1 MSVMVSLAMLMHL
14 ATIGSMIKT
23 KLKANCAANS
33 SCNFGRNSPSSM
45 QSRRQRHLKTARDIS
60 LLLKQQ
66 WRPGLFAVCLIIM
79 DMVYWLFYFMEA
91 KGLMDLS
98 TTSQEFLNWVN
109 CLSNHMKFAVQS
121 GQLSLVNPT
130 PDQVKAV
137 GQASQTACA
146 YAAEPWV
153 PNIVWAALADM
164 IPALFGVVLLIIF
177 GSRVELW
184 RDLRIWLFGEYNPT
198 TRWGTSKD
206 SLIENPERSVEKRL
220 PVPPRPK
227 YPTPYQDSFLES
239 RSPSTIG
246 SRNGCVVSPKRFS
259 QLIAKTPSPNSDFAY
274 RSDTPEAW
282 KLTPISTQGNGV
294 ENLSRVNANNDSHS
308 DRPAVQSNSDS
319 QNKTS
324 LTSTSQHQKRFY
336 NTEDFEALPIFLVTP
351 PPTYHPNN
359 NNSQRGLPLLAT
371 DDDLY
376 PDNDVQMAVVSE
388 ACRVQLNYRANMDTR
403 YFQQPQVVHQVRSQ
417 RGESLPPPVRPRNPA
432 RNRPLRAS
440 SPALARTQN
449 LTRNDT

>member
-33 SCNFGRNSPSSM
+33 SCNFGRNSPSSV
-45 QSRRQRHLKTARDIS
+45 QSRRQRRLKTARDIS

-79 DMVYWLFYFMEA
+79 DIVYWLFYFMEA

-109 CLSNHMKFAVQS
+109 CLSNNMKFAVQS
-121 GQLSLVNPT
+121 GQLSLVDPT

-137 GQASQTACA
+137 GQASQTVCA

-184 RDLRIWLFGEYNPT
+184 RDLRTWLFGEYNPT
-198 TRWGTSKD
+198 TRRSTSKD

-220 PVPPRPK
+220 PAPPRPK
-227 YPTPYQDSFLES
+227 YPTPYQNSFLES
-239 RSPSTIG
+239 QSPSTIG
-246 SRNGCVVSPKRFS
+246 SRSGCVVSPKRFS
-259 QLIAKTPSPNSDFAY
+259 QLISKTPSPNPDFAY

-282 KLTPISTQGNGV
+282 KLTPTSTQGNGV
-294 ENLSRVNANNDSHS
+294 GNLSRVNSNNDNHNG
-308 DRPAVQSNSDS
+308 RPAVQSNSES
-319 QNKTS
+319 QNKAS
-324 LTSTSQHQKRFY
+324 LTSSSQHQKRFY

-351 PPTYHPNN
+351 PPTYHPSN
-359 NNSQRGLPLLAT
+359 NNSQRGLPLAA

-376 PDNDVQMAVVSE
+376 RDNDVQMAVVSE
-388 ACRVQLNYRANMDTR
+388 ACRVQLNYRTNIDTR

-449 LTRNDT
+449 LTRNDA